1 MEITKETIL
10 KRIDLQGV
18 WEDSEDTVKE
28 WFEYVLSTL
37 WQEDK
42 ISSEEFD
49 ESKEIKDL
57 NLMILEIKNFAE
69 IYEFDFL
76 IVDNKKLFEFDE
88 FGRVTE
94 L

>member
-10 KRIDLQGV
+10 KRVDLQGI

-76 IVDNKKLFEFDE
+76 IIDNEKLFEFDE

>member
-49 ESKEIKDL
+49 ESKKIKDL

>member
-10 KRIDLQGV
+10 ERIDLQGV
-18 WEDSEDTVKE
+18 WQSRKDTVKE

-37 WQEDK
+37 WQEDR
-42 ISSEEFD
+42 ISTKEFD
-49 ESKEIKDL
+49 ESSKITDV

-69 IYEFDFL
+69 LYEYDFIIIENGKEFSFD
-76 IVDNKKLFEFDE
+76 D
-88 FGRVTE
+88 FGNVTQ

>member
-49 ESKEIKDL
+49 ESKKIKDL

-88 FGRVTE
+88 FRRVTE